1 MIFITYNPELPKKET
16 KKHLSLAS
24 ILLWLLGVLM
34 HVNSVQAQRLP
45 LLLSKSNSSPKP
57 TPFQETV
64 RYFDVAHNKH
74 PQLRIQKD
82 TTFYTLYFVLND
94 SLQELAVRLLSPL
107 PELTSP
113 NKGNIVRD
121 GYYAFDKK
129 NSQGFDGR
137 ICLDFSST
145 TEDSTQ
151 WTSIPL
157 LIDKNNVPGNSTWR
171 HYDRKLSP
179 GTYRLRIFTTLP
191 EKMRGAFMLETG
203 STPAPVRLQTWFNG
217 EQQDW

>member
-1 MIFITYNPELPKKET
+1 MIFITHSTEHPKKENH
-16 KKHLSLAS
+16 KRLSRAS
-24 ILLWLLGVLM
+24 ILILLLGVSI

-45 LLLSKSNSSPKP
+45 PLLSQSDNSSKP
-57 TPFQETV
+57 APFQETV
-64 RYFDVAHNKH
+64 RYFDVVHQKH
-74 PQLRIQKD
+74 KQLYMKED
-82 TTFYTLYFVLND
+82 TTFYTLYFVLD
-94 SLQELAVRLLSPL
+94 DTLQELAVRLLSPL

-113 NKGNIVRD
+113 NKGNIVRE

-129 NSQGFDGR
+129 NSQGFNGR
-137 ICLDFSST
+137 ICLDLSST
-145 TEDSTQ
+145 TTDSTQ

-157 LIDKNNVPGNSTWR
+157 LSDKNNRMGNSTWR
-171 HYDRKLSP
+171 LHDRKLSP

-203 STPAPVRLQTWFNG
+203 SIPASVRLRPWFNA